1 MALEEAYKG
10 AIMVGKFPAC
20 VLHIELPSSVD
31 GVRVRALASYAMV
44 SYTYLDTLIL
54 PDSIETVEPYAF
66 YDKVHLRST
75 NLPRGL
81 AVIPEGMFS
90 RCIGL
95 TGIVIPDSVREIQD
109 EAFYQCSNLDTV
121 VIPDS
126 VERIGRCAF
135 LNTRR
140 VIYHGSA
147 KGFPW
152 GATRGN

>member
-1 MALEEAYKG
+1 
-10 AIMVGKFPAC
+10 
-20 VLHIELPSSVD
+20 
-31 GVRVRALASYAMV
+31 
-44 SYTYLDTLIL
+44 
-54 PDSIETVEPYAF
+54 
-66 YDKVHLRST
+66 
-75 NLPRGL
+75 
-81 AVIPEGMFS
+81 MFS